1 MNLQRCLTHLDE
13 AIAAASTLGM
23 DATAATSVRETARTR
38 LGFPS
43 DAYVLALAGGTGV
56 GKSTLLNAI
65 AGQQVSPAS
74 SKRPTT
80 AEPVAWVPADRRQDL
95 AALLTWL
102 GVTQV
107 REHHAKSLGELAV
120 LDLPDFDSIAPEHR
134 ARVDALLPRVD
145 AVAWVVDPE
154 KYKDEI
160 MHGGYL
166 RTFGPRLRQQLVVL
180 NRSDLLT
187 REDAT
192 RVSDDMRTQ
201 LRREGLEGIDIAITH
216 ARDGTEGVAEFRTW
230 LDSGVEAKRVIA
242 SRIAAEGHE
251 AVREL
256 ATRAGVADGDLNPII
271 DPERRERALA
281 AVTRGVLALVDI
293 PGLERQAVAATRL
306 AARPRGAG
314 PFGHVTSAIYRLSG
328 RARASAD
335 PAGYLRRW
343 QLRGS
348 LAPAVEPLRELIA
361 ATLPTVPANVRGA
374 LATLSTPTVFEQ
386 RLADTVDGC
395 LSTEATEFRVPTS
408 ALWSVIGLGNYVVTA
423 LLIFCALWF
432 AALFL
437 IDGAPVGSVDVPY
450 LGALPTP
457 VVLLAAT
464 LLIGFLLAQMLRLHA
479 GWLGRRWARRI
490 RDRITRQVRERIDD
504 SLLLPIERFDAAR
517 AQLANA
523 ARGSSEDC
531 ASAAIERS

>member
-1 MNLQRCLTHLDE
+1 MNLQGCLAHLDE
-13 AIAAASTLGM
+13 ALAAASTLGL
-23 DATAATSVRETARTR
+23 DTSAAASVRETARTR

-65 AGQQVSPAS
+65 AGQEVSAAS
-74 SKRPTT
+74 PRRPTT
-80 AEPVAWVPADRRQDL
+80 AEPIAWVPADRRREL
-95 AALLTWL
+95 APLLTWL

-107 REHHAKSLGELAV
+107 REHRAESLGELAV
-120 LDLPDFDSIAPEHR
+120 LDLPDFDSIAAGHR
-134 ARVDALLPRVD
+134 ERVDALLPRVD

-166 RTFGPRLRQQLVVL
+166 RTFAPRLRHQLVVL

-187 REDAT
+187 AADAT
-192 RVSDDMRTQ
+192 RVGDDMRAQ
-201 LRREGLEGIDIAITH
+201 LRREGLADIGIATTR
-216 ARDGTEGVAEFRTW
+216 ARDGAAGVAEFRHW
-230 LDSGVEAKRVIA
+230 LDSGVQAKRVIA
-242 SRIAAEGHE
+242 ARVAAEGHQ
-251 AVREL
+251 AVRDL
-256 ATRAGVADGDLNPII
+256 AVRAGVADGEVTPLI
-271 DPERRERALA
+271 DPGRRERALA
-281 AVTRGVLALVDI
+281 SVARGVLALVDI

-314 PFGHVTSAIYRLSG
+314 PFGHLTSAIYRLTG

-335 PAGYLRRW
+335 PALYLRRW

-348 LAPAVEPLRELIA
+348 LAPAVEPLRELVA

-374 LATLSTPTVFEQ
+374 LATLSTPAVFEQ
-386 RLADTVDGC
+386 RLADTVDRS
-395 LSTEATEFRVPTS
+395 LADEAADFRVPTS
-408 ALWSVIGLGNYVVTA
+408 WFWSLIGLLQYAVTGV
-423 LLIFCALWF
+423 LLFCALWF
-432 AALFL
+432 AALFV
-437 IDGAPVGSVDVPY
+437 IDAAPVGSVDIPY

-464 LLIGFLLAQMLRLHA
+464 LLVGFLLAQVLRMHA

-490 RDRITRQVRERIDD
+490 GERTTREVRARITD
-504 SLLLPIERFDAAR
+504 SLLLPIERFDTAR
-517 AQLANA
+517 EQLAKA
-523 ARGSSEDC
+523 ARGAAEDC
-531 ASAAIERS
+531 VSPAT